1 MREGGRES
9 DGRLAGA
16 ADAAVALLSQ
26 SVSRTLTTHTF
37 ATFASRGEQKSLRQ
51 VTIISKR
58 PPEGG
63 GKGGGRPAPRSPTRS
78 LALHFVARSQ
88 ARGAEPRLR
97 RFVRLR
103 ESAER
108 PPRPARARF
117 DFFTRAFLRF
127 FALCVRKINGMHGMG
142 VCF

>member
-58 PPEGG
+58 PPEVGPH
-63 GKGGGRPAPRSPTRS
+63 RTRS
-78 LALHFVARSQ
+78 LALHFIARSQ
-88 ARGAEPRLR
+88 PRGAEPSPDRLPGHDST
-97 RFVRLR
+97 FSLAPGLALYVCRL
-103 ESAER
+103 
-108 PPRPARARF
+108 
-117 DFFTRAFLRF
+117 
-127 FALCVRKINGMHGMG
+127 
-142 VCF
+142 